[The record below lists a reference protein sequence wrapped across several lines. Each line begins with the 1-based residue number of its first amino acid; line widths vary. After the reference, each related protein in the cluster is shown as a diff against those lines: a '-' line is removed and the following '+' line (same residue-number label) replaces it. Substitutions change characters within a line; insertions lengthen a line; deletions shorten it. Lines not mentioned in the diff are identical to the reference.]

1 MHNINYELDI
11 SLIMLCLLIYAI
23 NTSNNVF
30 VSIVFSHFTD
40 VRTTKWA
47 KGLDYGLHKQNYSLL
62 FFTIFIFK
70 IFIIFIQRYIH
81 FR

>member
-23 NTSNNVF
+23 NTSNNVL

-40 VRTTKWA
+40 VRTMKWA
-47 KGLDYGLHKQNYSLL
+47 NGLD
-62 FFTIFIFK
+62 
-70 IFIIFIQRYIH
+70 
-81 FR
+81 